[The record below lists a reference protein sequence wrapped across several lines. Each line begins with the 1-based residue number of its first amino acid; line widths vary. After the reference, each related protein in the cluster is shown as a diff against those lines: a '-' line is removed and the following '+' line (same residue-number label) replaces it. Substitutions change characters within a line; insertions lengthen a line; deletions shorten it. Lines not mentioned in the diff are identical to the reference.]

1 MLSAS
6 FILSR
11 LIIKRTITA
20 NKTPKITAAKTLC
33 PTLKV
38 ISKCFNPVFKTNR
51 MVLEIIPVK
60 IQKEI
65 ESDDD
70 LVDLILESSE
80 INEDD
85 ILVFSQKIIS
95 KNEGRILSLSSVK
108 PSLLA
113 DGIASSYGKD
123 PRLMELILS
132 ESRRIVRMENGI
144 IIVETNHG
152 FICAN
157 AGIDESNV
165 QDGYATLLP
174 KDPDKSASLLKERIE
189 QKTGKNISVIISD
202 TFGRPFRLGQTDVAI
217 GIAGLEPI
225 LDYNG
230 KPDTFGK
237 IMRVTA
243 IAVADEICS
252 ASELVMG
259 KVKKCPIVIVRKYSY
274 NFSNAK
280 IQELLRSEHDDLI
293 R

>member
-1 MLSAS
+1 
-6 FILSR
+6 
-11 LIIKRTITA
+11 
-20 NKTPKITAAKTLC
+20 
-33 PTLKV
+33 
-38 ISKCFNPVFKTNR
+38 
-51 MVLEIIPVK
+51 MVLEIIPIK
-60 IQKEI
+60 IQREI
-65 ESDDD
+65 GIDANFE
-70 LVDLILESSE
+70 DLILESSE
-80 INEDD
+80 INDGD
-85 ILVFSQKIIS
+85 ILVFSQKIVS
-95 KNEGRILSLSSVK
+95 KNEGRILSLSSVN

-113 DGIASSYGKD
+113 NGIASSYGKD
-123 PRLMELILS
+123 PRLIELILS
-132 ESRRIVRMENGI
+132 ESERIVRMENGI
-144 IIVETNHG
+144 IIVKTKHG
-152 FICAN
+152 FVCAN

-174 KDPDKSASLLKERIE
+174 KDPDKSAILLKERIE
-189 QKTGKNISVIISD
+189 QKTGKNIAVIISD

-259 KVKKCPIVIVRKYSY
+259 KVEKCPIAIVRNYNY

-280 IQELLRSEHDDLI
+280 IQKLLRSEHDDLF

>member
-1 MLSAS
+1 
-6 FILSR
+6 
-11 LIIKRTITA
+11 
-20 NKTPKITAAKTLC
+20 
-33 PTLKV
+33 
-38 ISKCFNPVFKTNR
+38 
-51 MVLEIIPVK
+51 MVLEIIPIK
-60 IQKEI
+60 IQREI
-65 ESDDD
+65 GIDTNLE
-70 LVDLILESSE
+70 DLILESSE
-80 INEDD
+80 INDGD
-85 ILVFSQKIIS
+85 ILVFSQKIVS
-95 KNEGRILSLSSVK
+95 KNEGRILSLSSVN

-113 DGIASSYGKD
+113 NGIASSYGKD
-123 PRLMELILS
+123 PRLIEMILS
-132 ESRRIVRMENGI
+132 ESERIVRMENGI
-144 IIVETNHG
+144 IIVKTKHG
-152 FICAN
+152 FVCAN

-174 KDPDKSASLLKERIE
+174 KDPDKSAILLKERIE

-259 KVKKCPIVIVRKYSY
+259 KVEKCPIVIVRNYSY

-280 IQELLRSEHDDLI
+280 IQKLLRSEHDDLF

>member
-1 MLSAS
+1 M
-6 FILSR
+6 
-11 LIIKRTITA
+11 
-20 NKTPKITAAKTLC
+20 TLQ
-33 PTLKV
+33 V
-38 ISKCFNPVFKTNR
+38 
-51 MVLEIIPVK
+51 IPVK
-60 IQKEI
+60 FQKEV
-65 ESDDD
+65 ESNDD
-70 LVDLILESSE
+70 LVDLILESFE
-80 INEDD
+80 INDDD

-95 KNEGRILSLSSVK
+95 KNEDRILRLSSVN

-123 PRLMELILS
+123 PRLVELILS
-132 ESRRIVRMENGI
+132 ESKRIVRMENGV
-144 IIVETNHG
+144 IIVETKHG
-152 FICAN
+152 FVCAN

-165 QDGYATLLP
+165 EDGYATLLP
-174 KDPDKSASLLKERIE
+174 NDPDRSANLLKEKIK
-189 QKTGKNISVIISD
+189 QNTGKNVAVIISD

-237 IMRVTA
+237 IMQVTA

-259 KVKKCPIVIVRKYSY
+259 KTQKCPIAVIRNY
-274 NFSNAK
+274 NFSSSTAK
-280 IQELLRSEHDDLI
+280 IQEMLRSDHDDLF